1 MAGLSEVS
9 PIVVK
14 YVILIICW
22 VLFGLM
28 FAIRNKFYRP
38 AAIVVFGILSILSFA
53 FVIGFQNTKCTNDDH
68 LAGDIHPTYKV
79 LIGLVGGAT
88 PIIMGVGTGVGTVV
102 KGKPAILVV
111 FVAISLLVINS
122 VILFVTDDSGGKGNS
137 ICTTSRSPVESP
149 TDI

>member
-14 YVILIICW
+14 YVISIICW

-38 AAIVVFGILSILSFA
+38 AAIVVFGILSFLSVVFG
-53 FVIGFQNTKCTNDDH
+53 IGFQNTKCTNDDH

-79 LIGLVGGAT
+79 LIPLVGIAT
-88 PIIMGVGTGVGTVV
+88 PFIMGAGTVV
-102 KGKPAILVV
+102 KGKLAILVA
-111 FVAISLLVINS
+111 FVAISLLTINS
-122 VILFVTDDSGGKGNS
+122 VILFLTDDSGGKRGS